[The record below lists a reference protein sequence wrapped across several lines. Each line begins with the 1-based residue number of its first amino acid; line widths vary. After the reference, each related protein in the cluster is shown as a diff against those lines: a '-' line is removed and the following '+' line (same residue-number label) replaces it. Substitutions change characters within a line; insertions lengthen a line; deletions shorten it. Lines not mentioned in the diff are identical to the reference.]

1 MTTFT
6 EKVEELLDSTFAYGV
21 DWTEYKDKSEHDHET
36 SVFASK
42 IKAQQ
47 KEAIKQKLLAAHQA
61 EISRVLER
69 VEKEA
74 VATNCERHW
83 ADDFSKECR
92 CDEPK
97 AVPLEAINKIK
108 GELQ

>member
-74 VATNCERHW
+74 NVYNVKSINGELVQSIEDTGVM
-83 ADDFSKECR
+83 
-92 CDEPK
+92 